1 MLLGALV
8 FSSASEA
15 QGNPTPAPPPGGAP
29 AGPDTAKKFL
39 TPEDSMRAD
48 SAKMRKD
55 TLVTPYAQSPV
66 PVVIEIGDSY
76 TWDRAALFNTGL
88 ITIYDVLL
96 SVPGLTMFRSGWVT
110 SPQYGAYLGNP
121 GRVRIFWDGV
131 ETIALGASTSSP
143 LDLSTVPIWAV
154 QQMTVERGAD
164 ELRIYL
170 QSWTVQRTMTQSRVD
185 IVTGDLGTNMLRAFF
200 GTRFL
205 NGMGVQFAG
214 QVYGTTSDPT
224 IGGGS
229 GSDLMLR
236 VGWAR
241 GLFSVDGYAERANGT
256 RDAQIATTDIGIF
269 AHPELASGIPGQ
281 SGNRTHAYLR
291 LGLGQADSS
300 RWWVQTTLDQQVVS
314 EQLAGS
320 VTTNY
325 FPVDSTLVKQSATQV
340 IAAAGLNAG
349 PLQLSGSGRYRWFPL
364 GTSEEA
370 TARASFSTKIAV
382 FSGFMDYV
390 ADSGGIT
397 DLALRVTPIS
407 WLALEGGVGYR
418 TATTAEGGNG
428 VSGRVAVGARLGR
441 AWLSGGVM
449 QRASTVVPG
458 LTLYDTLYKSAASKS
473 ATGPFLAIKGKVVDD
488 VGIDVW
494 AVRWD
499 QPGYYRPQLQARGEV
514 FLDTEWK
521 SRFPTGHFGL
531 HASFGG
537 LLRSDIVF
545 PTTLAGE
552 VIDPSAIVAIQS
564 KYLYTNVEVRVLDAT
579 IYFTA
584 NWALDPRPYEL
595 VPQYLQEVQVFTYG
609 MRWSFWN

>member
-1 MLLGALV
+1 MPPLGV
-8 FSSASEA
+8 
-15 QGNPTPAPPPGGAP
+15 PPV
-29 AGPDTAKKFL
+29 PDSAKKYR
-39 TPEDSMRAD
+39 TPEDSIRED
-48 SAKMRKD
+48 SAKARKD
-55 TLVTPYAQSPV
+55 TLVTPYSQAPL
-66 PVVIEIGDSY
+66 PVVIEIGDTY

-131 ETIALGASTSSP
+131 ETIALGASTSHP

-154 QQMTVERGAD
+154 EQMTVERGAD
-164 ELRIYL
+164 EMRIYL
-170 QSWTVQRTMTQSRVD
+170 QSWTVQRTITQSRVD
-185 IVTGDLGTNMLRAFF
+185 IVTGDLGTNMLRGYF
-200 GTRFL
+200 GTRFV
-205 NGMGVQFAG
+205 NGMGVQFGG
-214 QVYGTTSDPT
+214 QVYGTTNDPT

-236 VGWAR
+236 VGWAGSR
-241 GLFSVDGYAERANGT
+241 FSVDGYAERANGT
-256 RDAQIATTDIGIF
+256 RDPQIATTNIPIY
-269 AHPELASGIPGQ
+269 AHPELAGGIPGQ

-291 LGLGQADSS
+291 LGLGQPDTS
-300 RWWVQTTLDQQVVS
+300 RWWAQAMLDQQTVNQ
-314 EQLAGS
+314 QLAGS
-320 VTTNY
+320 VTIGY
-325 FPVDSTLVKQSATQV
+325 FPVDSTMVKQNATQV

-349 PLQLSGSGRYRWFPL
+349 PLQLSGSGRYRWLPL
-364 GTSEEA
+364 GTSEEV
-370 TARASFSTKIAV
+370 TARAAFSTKIAV
-382 FSGFMDYV
+382 FSGYVDYV

-397 DLALRVTPIS
+397 DLALKVTPLS

-418 TATTAEGGNG
+418 IATAAQGGNG
-428 VSGRVAVGARLGR
+428 VSGRVAIGALLGR
-441 AWLSGGVM
+441 VWISAGAM
-449 QRASTVVPG
+449 QRAATVVPG
-458 LTLYDTLYKSAASKS
+458 LTMYDTLYTSASSKA
-473 ATGPFLAIKGKVVDD
+473 ATGPFLSIKGKVVDD
-488 VGIDVW
+488 VGINVW

-499 QPGYYRPQLQARGEV
+499 NPGYYRPQTQARGEV
-514 FLDTEWK
+514 FLDTDWH
-521 SRFPTGHFGL
+521 SRFPSGHFGL
-531 HASFGG
+531 HASFGAQ
-537 LLRSDIVF
+537 LRSDVVF

-609 MRWSFWN
+609 LRWSFWN